1 MAFIRTIP
9 PEEAD
14 GKLKEIY
21 EHEFAAQGYIA
32 NGTMTL
38 SLRPEAFA
46 AWENLLKIIR
56 SKMRLRRYELVTI
69 AAASALHCT
78 Y

>member
-9 PEEAD
+9 PEEATY
-14 GKLKEIY
+14 KLKEIY
-21 EHEFAAQGYIA
+21 DGELKSQGYIA

-38 SLRPEAFA
+38 SLRPDVFE
-46 AWENLLKIIR
+46 AWENLLKTIR
-56 SKMRLRRYELVTI
+56 SKMRMRRYELITI
-69 AAASALHCT
+69 ATASTIHCT

>member
-1 MAFIRTIP
+1 MAFIRTVP
-9 PEEAD
+9 PAEAE

-21 EHEFAAQGYIA
+21 DHDLQVQQYVAT
-32 NGTMTL
+32 GTISL
-38 SLRPEAFA
+38 SLRPEAFE
-46 AWENLLKIIR
+46 AWEHLLKTIR

>member
-9 PEEAD
+9 PEEAE

-21 EHEFAAQGYIA
+21 EHELQTQQYVAT
-32 NGTMTL
+32 GTISL
-38 SLRPEAFA
+38 SLRPEAFD
-46 AWENLLKIIR
+46 AWEHLLKTIR
-56 SKMRLRRYELVTI
+56 SKMRLRQFELVTI

>member
-9 PEEAD
+9 PEEASD
-14 GKLKEIY
+14 KLKGIY
-21 EHEFAAQGYIA
+21 DGEMKSQGYIA
-32 NGTMTL
+32 NGTMTF
-38 SLRPEAFA
+38 SLRPDAFEAL
-46 AWENLLKIIR
+46 ENLLKIIR

-69 AAASALHCT
+69 ATAGAIHCT